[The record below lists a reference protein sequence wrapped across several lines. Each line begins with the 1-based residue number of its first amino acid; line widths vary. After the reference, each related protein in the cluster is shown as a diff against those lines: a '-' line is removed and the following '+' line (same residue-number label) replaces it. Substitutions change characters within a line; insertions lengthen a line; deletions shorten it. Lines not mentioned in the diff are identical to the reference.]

1 MVRKQNDSINNFLIL
16 LKHCNSCVENTKK
29 KKTTKKASTTKK
41 TAERKPVKQPVK
53 K

>member
-1 MVRKQNDSINNFLIL
+1 MVRKQDNSINNFLIL

-41 TAERKPVKQPVK
+41 TVK
-53 K
+53 KTTKTAKK

>member
-1 MVRKQNDSINNFLIL
+1 MVRKQDDCINNFLIL
-16 LKHCNSCVENTKK
+16 LENCNSCVENTKK

-41 TAERKPVKQPVK
+41 ATEKKPAK

>member
-1 MVRKQNDSINNFLIL
+1 MVRKQDNSINNFLIL

-29 KKTTKKASTTKK
+29 KKTSKKASTTKK
-41 TAERKPVKQPVK
+41 KEKKPVKQPAK